1 MGEPT
6 DSSGV
11 HGGDE
16 EGNSEKLE
24 VEHGN
29 VDGGVPTGWLMSSA
43 EIRSPFY
50 ALFLFLASSRRPV
63 LDISLPL
70 HNVSKIGT

>member
-43 EIRSPFY
+43 GIRSPFY
-50 ALFLFLASSRRPV
+50 ALFYFLRAAEGRCWTYRFLFTMFL
-63 LDISLPL
+63 
-70 HNVSKIGT
+70 K